1 MKNLSKK
8 SQSFWT
14 NHLGTIIFV
23 VAVLV
28 AALMGILWASTALGN
43 FEWLPFR

>member
-8 SQSFWT
+8 SEAPFGDLT
-14 NHLGTIIFV
+14 TIIFV

-28 AALMGILWASTALGN
+28 AALVGILWASGLLRN
-43 FEWLPFR
+43 FEWIPFR